1 MARTSKG
8 AVMRFIQSLGAIC
21 FLVGFIGL
29 LGLAGNEEL
38 DIFLILLFS
47 VPFLIVMCL
56 GGVLA
61 SWHSR

>member
-1 MARTSKG
+1 
-8 AVMRFIQSLGAIC
+8 MRFLESLGAIF

-29 LGLAGNEEL
+29 LGLVGNEEL

-56 GGVLA
+56 GGVLT